1 VKGTNPVEGIIKRCH
16 REKEPSN
23 GAIVQEIV
31 MAKELVLV
39 G

>member
-1 VKGTNPVEGIIKRCH
+1 VEGANPVEGIVKRRH

-23 GAIVQEIV
+23 GAIAQVIIL
-31 MAKELVLV
+31 AKELALV